1 MKENSLFCN
10 EFIYQ
15 DFMAFWSVE
24 EGLLSFLNLVYNL
37 VYDKVYT

>member
-15 DFMAFWSVE
+15 DFMVFWSVE
-24 EGLLSFLNLVYNL
+24 ESLLGLLNMVYNL
-37 VYDKVYT
+37 VYVKVYT

>member
-15 DFMAFWSVE
+15 DFMVFWLWFSSP
-24 EGLLSFLNLVYNL
+24 LKRVY
-37 VYDKVYT
+37 

>member
-15 DFMAFWSVE
+15 DFMVS
-24 EGLLSFLNLVYNL
+24 GSSFLLGCHFIRH
-37 VYDKVYT
+37 T